1 MKIFQVLGWIL
12 GKGQMGV
19 KVMETTQNCTNWV
32 HSDLMMSFCSV
43 VKPIFPFLPLIGFSK
58 ILGILFSLLPV
69 QENAF
74 SVSCFVSFVDGRK
87 RRQKLED
94 DTSVL
99 QLAFDDLSRK
109 GLRIQLSK
117 LLKFGSLYRIFKK
130 KFIFVYKMW
139 SHPTVDMDAFWKN

>member
-1 MKIFQVLGWIL
+1 
-12 GKGQMGV
+12 MGV
-19 KVMETTQNCTNWV
+19 KVMKTTQNCTNCV
-32 HSDLMMSFCSV
+32 HSDLTMMKISSFCSV

-117 LLKFGSLYRIFKK
+117 LSKFGSLYRIFKK
-130 KFIFVYKMW
+130 KFIFVYKM
-139 SHPTVDMDAFWKN
+139 